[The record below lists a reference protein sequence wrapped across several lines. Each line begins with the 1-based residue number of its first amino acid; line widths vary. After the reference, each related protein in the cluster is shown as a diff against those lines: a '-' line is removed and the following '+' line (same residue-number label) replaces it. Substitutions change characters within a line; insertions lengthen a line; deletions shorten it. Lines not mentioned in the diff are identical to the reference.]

1 MMYFSEKKDVVTIGA
16 LDFAIYLSAR
26 EIQNRIRE
34 VAKEIE
40 KEYAGKNPLF
50 LVVLNGAFMF
60 AADLIRN
67 MDISCDVD
75 FVKVSSYK
83 GLASTGKLEVKIP
96 NEKDLKNRHVVIVE
110 DIVDSGF
117 TLNQYI
123 PKIEEQEPLS
133 LSVCTLLNKPD
144 AAKFDVKVDY
154 NCFSIP
160 TKFVIGYGL
169 DFDGA
174 GRNLPHI
181 YQLIDEW
188 GR

>member
-1 MMYFSEKKDVVTIGA
+1 MYFSEKKDVVTIGA

-34 VAKEIE
+34 VGKTIE
-40 KEYAGKNPLF
+40 KDYEGKNPLF
-50 LVVLNGAFMF
+50 LIVLNGAFMF

-67 MDISCDVD
+67 MDIACDVD

-96 NEKDLKNRHVVIVE
+96 NEKNLKDRHVVILE
-110 DIVDSGF
+110 DIVDSVF
-117 TLNQYI
+117 TLIQYV
-123 PKIEEQEPLS
+123 PVVKEQNPATLE
-133 LSVCTLLNKPD
+133 VCTLLEKPD
-144 AAKFDVKVDY
+144 AAKYDVKVDY
-154 NCFSIP
+154 TCFKIP

>member
-1 MMYFSEKKDVVTIGA
+1 MYFSEKKDVVTIGA

-34 VAKEIE
+34 VAGQIE
-40 KEYAGKNPLF
+40 KDYNGKNPLF

-60 AADLIRN
+60 AGDLIRN
-67 MDISCDVD
+67 MDIGCEID

-83 GLASTGKLEVKIP
+83 GLASTGTLEVKIP
-96 NEKDLKNRHVVIVE
+96 NESNLTNRHVVILE

-117 TLNQYI
+117 TMEQYI
-123 PKIEEQEPLS
+123 PQVQAQNPASIA
-133 LSVCTLLNKPD
+133 VCTLLEKPE
-144 AAKFDVKVDY
+144 AKKFEGKVDY
-154 NCFSIP
+154 CCFKIP

>member
-1 MMYFSEKKDVVTIGA
+1 MYFSEKKDIVTIGS
-16 LDFAIYLSAR
+16 LDFVIYLSAR

-34 VAKEIE
+34 VAQKIE
-40 KEYAGKNPLF
+40 SDYNGKNPLF

-67 MDISCDVD
+67 MDIACDVA

-83 GLASTGKLEVKIP
+83 GLASTGNLEINMP
-96 NEKDLKNRHVVIVE
+96 HGTEINGRNVVILE

-117 TLNQYI
+117 TMSQYM
-123 PKIEEQEPLS
+123 PKIKEDNPKSIRL
-133 LSVCTLLNKPD
+133 CTLLEKPD
-144 AAKFDVKVDY
+144 AREHDVPVDY
-154 NCFSIP
+154 KCFEIP
-160 TKFVIGYGL
+160 NKFVIGYGL

-188 GR
+188 AR

>member
-34 VAKEIE
+34 VAKTIE
-40 KEYAGKNPLF
+40 SDYNGKNPLF

-67 MDISCDVD
+67 MDIACDID

-83 GLASTGKLEVKIP
+83 GLASTGRLDVKIP
-96 NEKDLKNRHVVIVE
+96 NEKNLSGRHVVIVE

-117 TLNQYI
+117 TMDQYVPVI
-123 PKIEEQEPLS
+123 EKQKPKS
-133 LSVCTLLNKPD
+133 LKICTLLEKPD
-144 AAKFDVKVDY
+144 ASKYEVDVNYK
-154 NCFSIP
+154 CFSIP
-160 TKFVIGYGL
+160 NKFVIGYGL

-174 GRNLPHI
+174 GRNIPHI

>member
-34 VAKEIE
+34 VALQIE
-40 KEYAGKNPLF
+40 EDYKDKNPLF

-67 MDISCDVD
+67 MDIACDVD

-83 GLASTGKLEVKIP
+83 GLASTGRLEVKIP
-96 NEKDLKNRHVVIVE
+96 NEKDLKGRHVVIVE

-117 TLNQYI
+117 TLDQYV
-123 PKIEEQEPLS
+123 PTVVVQSPASTKI
-133 LSVCTLLNKPD
+133 CTLLEKPD
-144 AAKFDVKVDY
+144 AAKYKVEVDY
-154 NCFSIP
+154 KCFSIP

-181 YQLIDEW
+181 YQLIDEY

>member
-16 LDFAIYLSAR
+16 LDFVLYLSAR

-34 VAKEIE
+34 VAQKMEN
-40 KEYAGKNPLF
+40 EYADKNPLF
-50 LVVLNGAFMF
+50 LIVLNGAFMF

-67 MDISCDVD
+67 MDIACDVD

-83 GLASTGKLEVKIP
+83 GLASTGRLEVKIP
-96 NEKDLKNRHVVIVE
+96 NEKMLKGRHVVILE

-117 TLNQYI
+117 TLHQYL
-123 PKIEEQEPLS
+123 PKVKDQNPAS
-133 LSVCTLLNKPD
+133 LKVCTLLRKPE
-144 AAKFDVKVDY
+144 AANFEVDVDY
-154 NCFSIP
+154 ICFSIP
-160 TKFVIGYGL
+160 TQFVIGYGL

-181 YQLIDEW
+181 YQLIDEF
-188 GR
+188 R

>member
-16 LDFAIYLSAR
+16 LDFVIYLSAR
-26 EIQNRIRE
+26 EIQNTIRD
-34 VAKEIE
+34 VAKNIE
-40 KEYAGKNPLF
+40 KDYEGKNPLF
-50 LVVLNGAFMF
+50 LIVLNGAFMF

-67 MDISCDVD
+67 MDITCDVD

-83 GLASTGKLEVKIP
+83 GLASTGNLEVKIP
-96 NEKDLKNRHVVIVE
+96 NEKDLEGRHVVIVE

-117 TLNQYI
+117 TLHQYI
-123 PKIEEQEPLS
+123 PKVKEQNPAS
-133 LSVCTLLNKPD
+133 LSVCSLLKKPD
-144 AAKFDVKVDY
+144 AADFEIPVDY
-154 NCFSIP
+154 CAFNIP

-181 YQLIDEW
+181 YQLIDEF
-188 GR
+188 R

>member
-1 MMYFSEKKDVVTIGA
+1 MYFSEKKDVVTIGA

-34 VAKEIE
+34 VGKAIE
-40 KEYAGKNPLF
+40 KDYADKNPLF
-50 LVVLNGAFMF
+50 LIVLNGAFMF

-67 MDISCDVD
+67 MDIACDVD

-96 NEKDLKNRHVVIVE
+96 NEKDLKGRHVVILE

-117 TLNQYI
+117 TLNQYV
-123 PKIEEQEPLS
+123 PVVEEQKPAS
-133 LSVCTLLNKPD
+133 LKVCTLLEKPD
-144 AAKFDVKVDY
+144 ATKFEVRVDY
-154 NCFSIP
+154 TCFRIP

>member
-1 MMYFSEKKDVVTIGA
+1 MMFFSEKKDVVTIGA
-16 LDFAIYLSAR
+16 LDFVLYLSAR
-26 EIQNRIRE
+26 EIQNAIRK
-34 VAKEIE
+34 VAKQIE
-40 KEYAGKNPLF
+40 KEYAGKDPLF

-67 MDISCDVD
+67 MDITCDVD

-96 NEKDLKNRHVVIVE
+96 NERDLKDRHVVIVE

-117 TLNQYI
+117 TLHQYL
-123 PKIEEQEPLS
+123 PKVKEQSPAS
-133 LSVCTLLNKPD
+133 LKICTLLRKPD
-144 AAKFDVKVDY
+144 ATEYIVDVDFT
-154 NCFSIP
+154 CFNIP

-181 YQLIDEW
+181 YQLIDEY
-188 GR
+188 R

>member
-1 MMYFSEKKDVVTIGA
+1 MMYFSKKKDVVTIGA
-16 LDFAIYLSAR
+16 LDFVIYLSAR
-26 EIQNRIRE
+26 EIQNKIRT
-34 VAKEIE
+34 VAQKVE
-40 KEYAGKNPLF
+40 KDYEGKNPLF

-60 AADLIRN
+60 AADLMRN
-67 MDISCDVD
+67 MDITCDVD

-83 GLASTGKLEVKIP
+83 GLASTGKLDVKIP
-96 NEKDLKNRHVVIVE
+96 NEKDLKGRHVVILE

-123 PKIEEQEPLS
+123 PMVHAQEPAS
-133 LSVCTLLNKPD
+133 VKVCTLLQKPD
-144 AAKFDVKVDY
+144 AKKFEVKVDY
-154 NCFSIP
+154 TCFEIP

>member
-16 LDFAIYLSAR
+16 LDFVLYLSAR

-34 VAKEIE
+34 VALKIE
-40 KEYAGKNPLF
+40 KDYADKNPLF
-50 LVVLNGAFMF
+50 LIVLNGAFMF

-67 MDISCDVD
+67 MDITCDVD

-83 GLASTGKLEVKIP
+83 GLASTGRLEVKIS
-96 NEKDLKNRHVVIVE
+96 NEKNLKGRHIVILE

-117 TLNQYI
+117 TLNQYMPI
-123 PKIEEQEPLS
+123 VEKQGPAS
-133 LSVCTLLNKPD
+133 LEICSLLKKPE
-144 AAKFDVKVDY
+144 AADFEIDVAY
-154 NCFSIP
+154 CCFQIP

-181 YQLIDEW
+181 YQLIDEY
-188 GR
+188 R

>member
-1 MMYFSEKKDVVTIGA
+1 MYFSEKKDVVTIGA

-26 EIQNRIRE
+26 EIQNRVRE
-34 VAKEIE
+34 IGLQIE
-40 KEYAGKNPLF
+40 KDFKDKNPLF
-50 LVVLNGAFMF
+50 VVILNGAFMF

-67 MDISCDVD
+67 MDIACDVS

-83 GLASTGKLEVKIP
+83 GLASTGQLNVSMT
-96 NEKDLKNRHVVIVE
+96 NEKDFENRNIIIIE

-117 TLNQYI
+117 TLNQYLPNI
-123 PKIEEQEPLS
+123 EKQKPKSIS
-133 LSVCTLLNKPD
+133 ICTLLQKPD
-144 AAKFDVKVDY
+144 AKKFKVKVDY
-154 NCFSIP
+154 AGFKIP

-169 DFDGA
+169 DFDNA

-181 YQLIDEW
+181 YQLIDEY